1 MSVAL
6 TLTAS
11 TSVESASTTIGSC
24 SSSAEGPAAS
34 SGASAFIDS
43 GDPGAGRDATVTYF
57 GRAMLTQ
64 CPIPIFREGDEIT
77 LSGGNF
83 TVSDVQP

>member
-1 MSVAL
+1 ML
-6 TLTAS
+6 EFGGGDREL
-11 TSVESASTTIGSC
+11 
-24 SSSAEGPAAS
+24 PD
-34 SGASAFIDS
+34 SGASAFIDN

-57 GRAMLTQ
+57 GRELNPTQ